1 MSAEKT
7 TEPDEVLTDDELQAA
22 AAPEQS
28 IEEDDKPRKRT
39 VVVAE
44 DESVNRMDL
53 VAMLEDSGYE
63 VVGEAANGEEAVELT
78 RKFRPSVVCM
88 DVKMPRMDGIEAAG
102 IICDENIAPVV
113 MLTAFSQSDLVK
125 KATGAGAMAYV
136 TKPYEESKLLPALEV
151 AMGRFAEIN
160 DLLDNVERSESKLH
174 ETEEQL
180 KKAEEQLK
188 KAEETLEER
197 KLVDRAK
204 GLLMDK
210 ADFSEQ
216 GAFRWIQKTSMDQRI
231 PKKRLAM
238 AIIAKYGDQKSESQR
253 MSANTATVEGTTRG
267 TLLVV
272 DGHSLALPRFFCL
285 ARREF
290 QYIRRSGDQ
299 RRLGLRHHAFAGD
312 RRGAS
317 GSSCRRFRCQRR
329 YLPQYDVAAVQ
340 RHARCG
346 SRRSI
351 DPAAVDST
359 DADGP
364 WRHIHRKTW
373 IRGR

>member
-1 MSAEKT
+1 MAAEKT
-7 TEPDEVLTDDELQAA
+7 TEPDEVLTDEELQAT
-22 AAPEQS
+22 AAPEPDS
-28 IEEDDKPRKRT
+28 ANNNEAHKRT

-53 VAMLEDSGYE
+53 VAMLEDNGYE

-102 IICDENIAPVV
+102 VICDENIAPVV

-160 DLLDNVERSESKLH
+160 DLLDNVERSESKLQ
-174 ETEEQL
+174 ETEER
-180 KKAEEQLK
+180 LK

-238 AIIAKYGDQKSESQR
+238 AIIAKYGEQKSEAEDER
-253 MSANTATVEGTTRG
+253 
-267 TLLVV
+267 
-272 DGHSLALPRFFCL
+272 
-285 ARREF
+285 
-290 QYIRRSGDQ
+290 
-299 RRLGLRHHAFAGD
+299 
-312 RRGAS
+312 
-317 GSSCRRFRCQRR
+317 
-329 YLPQYDVAAVQ
+329 
-340 RHARCG
+340 
-346 SRRSI
+346 
-351 DPAAVDST
+351 
-359 DADGP
+359 
-364 WRHIHRKTW
+364 
-373 IRGR
+373 

>member
-1 MSAEKT
+1 MAAEKT
-7 TEPDEVLTDDELQAA
+7 TEPDEVLTDEELQAA
-22 AAPEQS
+22 AAPEPDS
-28 IEEDDKPRKRT
+28 ANNNEAHKRT

-53 VAMLEDSGYE
+53 VAMLEDNGYE

-160 DLLDNVERSESKLH
+160 DLLDNVERSESKLQ

-180 KKAEEQLK
+180 KKAED
-188 KAEETLEER
+188 TLEER

-238 AIIAKYGDQKSESQR
+238 AIIAKYGEQKSEAEDER
-253 MSANTATVEGTTRG
+253 
-267 TLLVV
+267 
-272 DGHSLALPRFFCL
+272 
-285 ARREF
+285 
-290 QYIRRSGDQ
+290 
-299 RRLGLRHHAFAGD
+299 
-312 RRGAS
+312 
-317 GSSCRRFRCQRR
+317 
-329 YLPQYDVAAVQ
+329 
-340 RHARCG
+340 
-346 SRRSI
+346 
-351 DPAAVDST
+351 
-359 DADGP
+359 
-364 WRHIHRKTW
+364 
-373 IRGR
+373 

>member
-22 AAPEQS
+22 AAPERPL
-28 IEEDDKPRKRT
+28 EEEKPRKRT

-44 DESVNRMDL
+44 DESVIRMDL
-53 VAMLEDSGYE
+53 VAMLEDNGYE
-63 VVGEAANGEEAVELT
+63 VVGEAANGEEAVDLT

-180 KKAEEQLK
+180 KKAEE
-188 KAEETLEER
+188 TLEER

-238 AIIAKYGDQKSESQR
+238 AIIAKYGDQKSEAEDER
-253 MSANTATVEGTTRG
+253 
-267 TLLVV
+267 
-272 DGHSLALPRFFCL
+272 
-285 ARREF
+285 
-290 QYIRRSGDQ
+290 
-299 RRLGLRHHAFAGD
+299 
-312 RRGAS
+312 
-317 GSSCRRFRCQRR
+317 
-329 YLPQYDVAAVQ
+329 
-340 RHARCG
+340 
-346 SRRSI
+346 
-351 DPAAVDST
+351 
-359 DADGP
+359 
-364 WRHIHRKTW
+364 
-373 IRGR
+373 

>member
-1 MSAEKT
+1 MAAEKT
-7 TEPDEVLTDDELQAA
+7 TEPDEVLTDEELQAA
-22 AAPEQS
+22 AAPEPDS
-28 IEEDDKPRKRT
+28 ANNNEAHKRT

-53 VAMLEDSGYE
+53 VAMLEDNGYE

-160 DLLDNVERSESKLH
+160 DLLDNVERSEFKLQ
-174 ETEEQL
+174 ET
-180 KKAEEQLK
+180 EEQLK

-238 AIIAKYGDQKSESQR
+238 AIIAKYGEQKSEAEDER
-253 MSANTATVEGTTRG
+253 
-267 TLLVV
+267 
-272 DGHSLALPRFFCL
+272 
-285 ARREF
+285 
-290 QYIRRSGDQ
+290 
-299 RRLGLRHHAFAGD
+299 
-312 RRGAS
+312 
-317 GSSCRRFRCQRR
+317 
-329 YLPQYDVAAVQ
+329 
-340 RHARCG
+340 
-346 SRRSI
+346 
-351 DPAAVDST
+351 
-359 DADGP
+359 
-364 WRHIHRKTW
+364 
-373 IRGR
+373 

>member
-1 MSAEKT
+1 MAAEKT
-7 TEPDEVLTDDELQAA
+7 TEPDEVLTDEELQAA
-22 AAPEQS
+22 AAPEPDS
-28 IEEDDKPRKRT
+28 ANNNEAHKRT

-53 VAMLEDSGYE
+53 VAMLEDNGYE

-160 DLLDNVERSESKLH
+160 DL
-174 ETEEQL
+174 

-238 AIIAKYGDQKSESQR
+238 AIIAKYGERKSEAEDER
-253 MSANTATVEGTTRG
+253 
-267 TLLVV
+267 
-272 DGHSLALPRFFCL
+272 
-285 ARREF
+285 
-290 QYIRRSGDQ
+290 
-299 RRLGLRHHAFAGD
+299 
-312 RRGAS
+312 
-317 GSSCRRFRCQRR
+317 
-329 YLPQYDVAAVQ
+329 
-340 RHARCG
+340 
-346 SRRSI
+346 
-351 DPAAVDST
+351 
-359 DADGP
+359 
-364 WRHIHRKTW
+364 
-373 IRGR
+373 

>member
-1 MSAEKT
+1 MAAEKT
-7 TEPDEVLTDDELQAA
+7 TEPDEVLTDEELQAA
-22 AAPEQS
+22 AAPEPDS
-28 IEEDDKPRKRT
+28 ANNNEAHKRT

-53 VAMLEDSGYE
+53 VAMLEDNGYE

-160 DLLDNVERSESKLH
+160 DLLDNVERSESKLQ

-180 KKAEEQLK
+180 KKAEEM
-188 KAEETLEER
+188 LEER

-238 AIIAKYGDQKSESQR
+238 AIIAKYGEQKSEAEDER
-253 MSANTATVEGTTRG
+253 
-267 TLLVV
+267 
-272 DGHSLALPRFFCL
+272 
-285 ARREF
+285 
-290 QYIRRSGDQ
+290 
-299 RRLGLRHHAFAGD
+299 
-312 RRGAS
+312 
-317 GSSCRRFRCQRR
+317 
-329 YLPQYDVAAVQ
+329 
-340 RHARCG
+340 
-346 SRRSI
+346 
-351 DPAAVDST
+351 
-359 DADGP
+359 
-364 WRHIHRKTW
+364 
-373 IRGR
+373 

>member
-1 MSAEKT
+1 MAAEKT
-7 TEPDEVLTDDELQAA
+7 TEPDEVLTDEELQAA
-22 AAPEQS
+22 AAPEPDS
-28 IEEDDKPRKRT
+28 ANNNEAHKRT

-53 VAMLEDSGYE
+53 VAMLEDNGYE

-136 TKPYEESKLLPALEV
+136 TKPYEESKLL
-151 AMGRFAEIN
+151 
-160 DLLDNVERSESKLH
+160 
-174 ETEEQL
+174 EQL
-180 KKAEEQLK
+180 KTAEEQLK

-238 AIIAKYGDQKSESQR
+238 AIIAKYGEQKSEAEDER
-253 MSANTATVEGTTRG
+253 
-267 TLLVV
+267 
-272 DGHSLALPRFFCL
+272 
-285 ARREF
+285 
-290 QYIRRSGDQ
+290 
-299 RRLGLRHHAFAGD
+299 
-312 RRGAS
+312 
-317 GSSCRRFRCQRR
+317 
-329 YLPQYDVAAVQ
+329 
-340 RHARCG
+340 
-346 SRRSI
+346 
-351 DPAAVDST
+351 
-359 DADGP
+359 
-364 WRHIHRKTW
+364 
-373 IRGR
+373 

>member
-1 MSAEKT
+1 MAAEKT
-7 TEPDEVLTDDELQAA
+7 TEPDEVLTDEELQAVV
-22 AAPEQS
+22 APEPDS
-28 IEEDDKPRKRT
+28 ANNNEAHKRT

-53 VAMLEDSGYE
+53 VAMLEDNGYE

-113 MLTAFSQSDLVK
+113 MLTAFSQFDLVK

-160 DLLDNVERSESKLH
+160 DLLDNVERSESKLQ
-174 ETEEQL
+174 ET
-180 KKAEEQLK
+180 EEQLK

-238 AIIAKYGDQKSESQR
+238 AIIAKYGEQKSEAEDER
-253 MSANTATVEGTTRG
+253 
-267 TLLVV
+267 
-272 DGHSLALPRFFCL
+272 
-285 ARREF
+285 
-290 QYIRRSGDQ
+290 
-299 RRLGLRHHAFAGD
+299 
-312 RRGAS
+312 
-317 GSSCRRFRCQRR
+317 
-329 YLPQYDVAAVQ
+329 
-340 RHARCG
+340 
-346 SRRSI
+346 
-351 DPAAVDST
+351 
-359 DADGP
+359 
-364 WRHIHRKTW
+364 
-373 IRGR
+373 

>member
-39 VVVAE
+39 VVGAE

-180 KKAEEQLK
+180 KKAEE
-188 KAEETLEER
+188 TLEER

-238 AIIAKYGDQKSESQR
+238 AIIAKYGDQKSEAEDER
-253 MSANTATVEGTTRG
+253 
-267 TLLVV
+267 
-272 DGHSLALPRFFCL
+272 
-285 ARREF
+285 
-290 QYIRRSGDQ
+290 
-299 RRLGLRHHAFAGD
+299 
-312 RRGAS
+312 
-317 GSSCRRFRCQRR
+317 
-329 YLPQYDVAAVQ
+329 
-340 RHARCG
+340 
-346 SRRSI
+346 
-351 DPAAVDST
+351 
-359 DADGP
+359 
-364 WRHIHRKTW
+364 
-373 IRGR
+373 

>member
-1 MSAEKT
+1 
-7 TEPDEVLTDDELQAA
+7 
-22 AAPEQS
+22 
-28 IEEDDKPRKRT
+28 
-39 VVVAE
+39 
-44 DESVNRMDL
+44 
-53 VAMLEDSGYE
+53 
-63 VVGEAANGEEAVELT
+63 
-78 RKFRPSVVCM
+78 M

-160 DLLDNVERSESKLH
+160 DLLDNVERSESKLQ
-174 ETEEQL
+174 ET
-180 KKAEEQLK
+180 EEQLK

-238 AIIAKYGDQKSESQR
+238 AIIAKYGEQKSEAEDER
-253 MSANTATVEGTTRG
+253 
-267 TLLVV
+267 
-272 DGHSLALPRFFCL
+272 
-285 ARREF
+285 
-290 QYIRRSGDQ
+290 
-299 RRLGLRHHAFAGD
+299 
-312 RRGAS
+312 
-317 GSSCRRFRCQRR
+317 
-329 YLPQYDVAAVQ
+329 
-340 RHARCG
+340 
-346 SRRSI
+346 
-351 DPAAVDST
+351 
-359 DADGP
+359 
-364 WRHIHRKTW
+364 
-373 IRGR
+373 

>member
-1 MSAEKT
+1 MGFVRPALGVTVERDRHVCRKDHGTGRSA
-7 TEPDEVLTDDELQAA
+7 
-22 AAPEQS
+22 
-28 IEEDDKPRKRT
+28 RKRT

-174 ETEEQL
+174 E
-180 KKAEEQLK
+180 QLK

-238 AIIAKYGDQKSESQR
+238 AIIAKYGDQKSEAEDER
-253 MSANTATVEGTTRG
+253 
-267 TLLVV
+267 
-272 DGHSLALPRFFCL
+272 
-285 ARREF
+285 
-290 QYIRRSGDQ
+290 
-299 RRLGLRHHAFAGD
+299 
-312 RRGAS
+312 
-317 GSSCRRFRCQRR
+317 
-329 YLPQYDVAAVQ
+329 
-340 RHARCG
+340 
-346 SRRSI
+346 
-351 DPAAVDST
+351 
-359 DADGP
+359 
-364 WRHIHRKTW
+364 
-373 IRGR
+373 